1 MALGTSWTNIASQ
14 NFTYLGY
21 SGTAYVYAKLNR
33 QDIANNRSYVDLELR
48 IWHSVWVQSYDT
60 DFYLSGYGWLGYGYR
75 SYDAGTTTIMSSQIT
90 VNHNNDGTGSVS
102 ATGGYEY
109 KGIGVSASQ
118 FSGSTSLPTIPR
130 ASQPSASPNPI
141 KIKNAT
147 NTLTVNSNRKANSFT
162 HTIKIQVGSWS
173 LQNTGVGASTTFNIP
188 YSVIAQFSATSKT
201 ATGTITCT
209 TYSGSTNIG
218 TKTANFTLQV
228 DSATDHANI
237 GTITT
242 ADTNP
247 TTSAI
252 VSAGQFVYGQST
264 LQATIPFTVSGSYTE
279 LASAKV
285 TCGNTVETFPL
296 SGTSDSITFTKANID
311 VSSLTVTVTDK
322 RGNSVSKTESW
333 TLLAYQPLTLTGTVG
348 RPSATGSTATGQVT
362 GTAYGGTY
370 GNTANSLNISYEW
383 KLHSDANYTAGQDT
397 YTQTIADGQQNYSEA
412 MTFAESFD
420 YQNQYDIRFTVSDLF
435 STATYTCQLMQG
447 LPILSWDETEVD
459 VFGNLHIH
467 DRDNPTQWQ
476 DVMQGFDALMA
487 HGSQQNLA
495 DFNSQTTTVQGITYK
510 VSGDGTV
517 KISGT
522 ATAYSSL
529 NVGIFTAISGDTYIL
544 NGCPTGGGAYT
555 FSVGVGTVHDHG
567 NGAVVTGSGKQII
580 YVDVFN
586 GETVDVTMHIMVRDA
601 RIAASE
607 FAKPLLTTGYFTTGS
622 VTVAANSSTSATAT
636 IVVPDGYRILAILR
650 TWTNG
655 NILVNY
661 CSTSTFSSRWSQNGS
676 NATATIWLRNPTS
689 SSTSITAS
697 VEVLFIRA

>member
-1 MALGTSWTNIASQ
+1 MALGSSWQQIASDD
-14 NFTYLGY
+14 FTYLGY

-60 DFYLSGYGWLGYGYR
+60 DFYLSGRGWLGYGYR
-75 SYDAGTTTIMSSQIT
+75 SYDSGTTTIMSSQIT

-109 KGIGVSASQ
+109 KGIGVSATQ

-130 ASQPSASPNPI
+130 ASQPSATPNPI
-141 KIKNAT
+141 TIKNAT
-147 NTLTVNSNRKANSFT
+147 NTLTVNSNRKANTFT
-162 HTIKIQVGSWS
+162 HTIKIQVGTWS
-173 LQNTGVGASTTFNIP
+173 LQNTGVGVSTTFNIP

-201 ATGTITCT
+201 ATGTITCI

-242 ADTNP
+242 TDTNP
-247 TTSAI
+247 TTSAVI
-252 VSAGQFVYGQST
+252 SAGQMVYGQST

-285 TCGNTVETFPL
+285 VCGNTTDTFPL
-296 SGTSDSITFTKANID
+296 SGTSDSITFTKNNVD

-322 RGNSVSKTESW
+322 RGNSVSKTETW
-333 TLLAYQPLTLTGTVG
+333 TLLPYQPLTLTGTVG
-348 RPSATGSTATGQVT
+348 RPSATGSTATGQVS

-370 GNTANSLNISYEW
+370 GNTANALNISYEW
-383 KLHSDANYTAGQDT
+383 KLHSDANYTTGQDT
-397 YTQTIADGQQNYSEA
+397 YTQTIADGQQTYTEA
-412 MTFAESFD
+412 MTLAESFD

-447 LPILSWDETEVD
+447 LPVLSWDETEVD
-459 VFGNLHIH
+459 VWGALHIH
-467 DRDNPTQWQ
+467 DRANPYSYQ
-476 DVMQGFDALMA
+476 DVVSGFDALMA

-495 DFNSQTTTVQGITYK
+495 MFYPQTTTVQGVTYK
-510 VSGDGTV
+510 VDSDGTV
-517 KISGT
+517 KITGT
-522 ATAYSSL
+522 ALQYSSL
-529 NVGIFTAISGDTYIL
+529 NVGIFTAVSGETYML
-544 NGCPTGGGAYT
+544 NGCPSGGGAYT
-555 FSVGVGTVHDHG
+555 YSVGVDTVHDYG
-567 NGAVVTGSGKQII
+567 SGATITGSGKQTI
-580 YVDVFN
+580 YVDVFT
-586 GETVDVTMHIMVRDA
+586 GETVDITMHIMVRDA
-601 RIAASE
+601 RIAAAE
-607 FAKPLLTTGYFTTGS
+607 FAKPLLITGHFTTSS
-622 VTVAANSSTSATAT
+622 VTVAANSSTSTTAS

-661 CSTSTFSSRWSQNGS
+661 CSTTTLYTRWTQNGS
-676 NATATIWLRNPTS
+676 NTTATIWLRNPTS
-689 SSTSITAS
+689 SSTSVTAS